1 MWLISPLLL
10 NLLIGIYIEP
20 QLGQNGITALVHY
33 PHTQA
38 ALAQTVEVDGYLV
51 AERFELYLCG
61 LELCN
66 GFSELTDPDEQRRR
80 FEDEQR
86 IREVTSGYD
95 LKSLSKNLVDALVLK
110 ARRET
115 FTGPAR
121 PPEIAEDP
129 NPQVTQEYTSGKVR
143 TRGLHAWKYGRIEM
157 RAKAPGGQGIWPA
170 FWMMPNEDVYGPWAL
185 SGEID
190 IFEGF
195 NIGAECDECDGG
207 RQNRTVSAL
216 HFGGAWPDNRYVD
229 QWTRFPGDALPSED
243 FHIYSVEWG
252 EGLIRFLVND
262 RVHLTVTAD
271 QWDTASELGEGN
283 PNAPFDQE
291 FYVMMNLAIGG
302 EKIENTNEGG
312 IGEGSV
318 PAQFEIDWVRVYQCA
333 SDPDTG
339 RACME

>member
-1 MWLISPLLL
+1 MRIKRLGAVIGAVLIASGCTAAAQQKRTVVPLQSAPLAAADWELVWNDEFEASELDRTKWTPEESCWGGGNSERQCYTDRPENIVVEDGKLLL
-10 NLLIGIYIEP
+10 R
-20 QLGQNGITALVHY
+20 ARK
-33 PHTQA
+33 
-38 ALAQTVEVDGYLV
+38 
-51 AERFELYLCG
+51 ER
-61 LELCN
+61 
-66 GFSELTDPDEQRRR
+66 
-80 FEDEQR
+80 
-86 IREVTSGYD
+86 
-95 LKSLSKNLVDALVLK
+95 
-110 ARRET
+110 

-121 PPEIAEDP
+121 PPEIAESP
-129 NPQVTQEYTSGKVR
+129 NPQITQDYTSGKVR

-195 NIGAECDECDGG
+195 NIGAQCDECDGG

-216 HFGGAWPDNRYVD
+216 HFGGMWPDNRYVD
-229 QWTRFPGDALPSED
+229 QWTRFPGDALPTEA
-243 FHIYSVEWG
+243 FHVYSVEWG

-271 QWDTASELGEGN
+271 QWDTASPLAQGN

-302 EKIENTNEGG
+302 EKIESTNEGG
-312 IGEGSV
+312 IAKGSV
-318 PAQFEIDWVRVYQCA
+318 PAQFEIDWVRVYQCK
-333 SDPDTG
+333 SDPETG
-339 RACME
+339 RACMG